1 MRRLSTISWAV
12 PAVCMAAL
20 GTVPA
25 AAEPRSLGTFKDW
38 QAFVLDDGKGVTCY
52 MASKPKKT
60 TGDAGKRGDSYVLI
74 THRPAEGSYD
84 VVSFTAGYTY
94 APRSEA
100 VVEIGQQSFKLFT
113 EHDAAWAREE
123 ATDKALA
130 QAIRGAASLV
140 LRGTSSRGART
151 VDTYS
156 LAGSSAAYQAIS
168 KACGLGR

>member
-1 MRRLSTISWAV
+1 MRGLKPVCLLLPALLWAH
-12 PAVCMAAL
+12 
-20 GTVPA
+20 PA
-25 AAEPRSLGTFKDW
+25 AAEPRPLGTFKDW
-38 QAFVLDDGKGVTCY
+38 QAFVMDEGKGLTCY
-52 MASKPKKT
+52 MVSKPKKS

-84 VVSFTAGYTY
+84 VVSFAAGYTY

-113 EHDAAWAREE
+113 ERDAAWAREE
-123 ATDKALA
+123 GTDKALA
-130 QAIRGAASLV
+130 QAIRGAAGLV
-140 LRGTSSRGART
+140 LRGTSARGART

-168 KACGLGR
+168 KACGVNR